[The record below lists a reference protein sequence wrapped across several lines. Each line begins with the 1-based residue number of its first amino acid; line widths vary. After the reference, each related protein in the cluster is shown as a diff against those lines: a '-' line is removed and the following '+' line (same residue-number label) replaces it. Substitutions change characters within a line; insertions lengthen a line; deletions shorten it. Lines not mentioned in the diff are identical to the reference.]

1 MLDVP
6 AITKAIASGDRDA
19 FAHLY
24 HKKFTLVLA
33 VLRRAAR
40 LDDSACMDIAQETF
54 LRVIRKMKTLDNELA
69 LDAWLATVAR
79 RAAYDHL
86 RAESRRRSREVA
98 AARSRPEP
106 QAAGAVIETAERLAW
121 LRGQLSGLDR
131 TASDAV
137 DLRVRLG
144 MTLAD
149 AGRLLGLKPGAV
161 DGRVRRAVNS
171 IRTQAQEDFDA

>member
-1 MLDVP
+1 MLDAP

-19 FAHLY
+19 FALLY
-24 HKKFTLVLA
+24 NEKFTLILA

-54 LRVIRKMKTLDNELA
+54 LRVIRKMKTLDNERA
-69 LDAWLATVAR
+69 LDAWLATIAR

-86 RAESRRRSREVA
+86 RAESRRRSRETA
-98 AARSRPEP
+98 AARARHEALVDHDAP
-106 QAAGAVIETAERLAW
+106 ETAERLAW
-121 LRGQLSGLDR
+121 LRSQLTGLDR
-131 TASDAV
+131 AVSDAV

-149 AGRLLGLKPGAV
+149 AGRILGLKPGAV
-161 DGRVRRAVNS
+161 DGRVRRAVDS
-171 IRTQAQEDFDA
+171 IRTQAQEDIDA